1 MITSAA
7 SSTSIETASARSDPS
22 GQLTEGIR
30 IDYVNAPI
38 FVPPSRPQEFRMGP
52 LLNGQFAFFQEFLK
66 HPLQIGSVIP
76 SSRFLER
83 RILEASGAAS
93 AESIV
98 ELGSGTGGTT
108 RAILNEM
115 PRHAR
120 LLSIEINPQL
130 HASVRKISD
139 DRLIAHL
146 GNACELKKILGLYD
160 MDRPDVVISGIPFS
174 TMSHRSGA
182 QVVAAG
188 AQRPLCGVPG
198 AEAGRR
204 TVPTLP
210 GVRADGGGAS
220 QHPAGAG
227 LPVGEERPV
236 ASKQHLTEGRLCG

>member
-182 QVVAAG
+182 QVVAAISSLLAPNG
-188 AQRPLCGVPG
+188 RFVAYQVRKRVAELCRPFLGSGQMEVELLNIPPVRVYQW
-198 AEAGRR
+198 AKNGR
-204 TVPTLP
+204 
-210 GVRADGGGAS
+210 
-220 QHPAGAG
+220 
-227 LPVGEERPV
+227 
-236 ASKQHLTEGRLCG
+236 